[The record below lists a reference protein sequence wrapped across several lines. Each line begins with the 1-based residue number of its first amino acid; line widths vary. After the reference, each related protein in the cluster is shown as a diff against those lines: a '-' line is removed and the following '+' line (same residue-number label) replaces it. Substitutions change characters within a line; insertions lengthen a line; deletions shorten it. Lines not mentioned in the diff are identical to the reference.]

1 LSTGGGVESIPHR
14 YGPYGGQYVP
24 ETLMPALAELEQAWV
39 QARADTGFN
48 AELEG
53 LLRDFVGRPSPLY
66 LARRLSEAAGR
77 ELWLKREDLNH
88 TGSHKINNAIGQALL
103 AKRMGKPRIIAET
116 GAGQHGVATAT
127 ACALLDLECV
137 IYMGTEDMR
146 RQKPNVERMGLLGAT
161 VEPVEAGTRTLK
173 EACSAAIRD
182 WVTNVATTH
191 YILGTAAG
199 PAPYPALV
207 RDLQRVIGD
216 EARAQILEREGR
228 LPQRVIACVG
238 GGSNAIGI
246 FTPFMADEVEL
257 VGVEA
262 AGEGIDT
269 GRHGAPLTVGER
281 PGILHGA
288 YSAVMQDADGQIL
301 EAHSISAG
309 LDYPGVGPEHA
320 WLRDTGRARY
330 EAVTDADALAALQR
344 LARLEGIIPALES
357 SHAIAWAM
365 RNGGSANDL
374 DLVCLSGRGDKDL
387 AEVIRRI
394 DDERGV
400 GEAADDAEDA
410 SVPGGPAAA

>member
-1 LSTGGGVESIPHR
+1 VTAGLEHR

-24 ETLMPALAELEQAWV
+24 ETLMPALAELEAAWLDA
-39 QARADTGFN
+39 QRDPAFTTRLR
-48 AELEG
+48 E
-53 LLRDFVGRPSPLY
+53 LLRDYVGRPTPLY
-66 LARRLSEAAGR
+66 LAERLSEAAGR
-77 ELWLKREDLNH
+77 TIYLKREDLNH
-88 TGSHKINNAIGQALL
+88 TGAHKINNALGQALL
-103 AKRMGKPRIIAET
+103 AKRMGKPRVIAET

-137 IYMGTEDMR
+137 VYMGTEDMR

-161 VEPVEAGTRTLK
+161 VSPVKAGTRTLK

-182 WVTNVATTH
+182 WVANVATTH
-191 YILGTAAG
+191 YVLGTAAG

-207 RDLQRVIGD
+207 RDLQRVIG
-216 EARAQILEREGR
+216 EESRAQILEQEGR
-228 LPQRVIACVG
+228 LPQRVVACVG

-246 FTPFMADEVEL
+246 FTPFAADRGVEL
-257 VGVEA
+257 IGVEA
-262 AGEGIDT
+262 AGEGLST

-288 YSAVMQDADGQIL
+288 YSAVMQDAEGQIL

-344 LARLEGIIPALES
+344 TARLEGIIPALES
-357 SHAIAWAM
+357 SHALAWAFA
-365 RNGGSANDL
+365 NGGSEL

-387 AEVIRRI
+387 AEVIARI
-394 DDERGV
+394 ER
-400 GEAADDAEDA
+400 DA
-410 SVPGGPAAA
+410 